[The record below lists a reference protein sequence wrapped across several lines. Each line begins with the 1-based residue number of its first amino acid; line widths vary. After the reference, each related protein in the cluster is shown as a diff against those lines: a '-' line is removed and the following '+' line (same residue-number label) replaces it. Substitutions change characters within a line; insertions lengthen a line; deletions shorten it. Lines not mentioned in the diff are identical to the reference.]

1 LLTTKAGTLKKRI
14 FVIVLGLIALG
25 AIGFGGWII
34 SLPPETV
41 VDRSPVVPQEES
53 DATLAALKPP
63 KRQRP
68 LIAII
73 GANAGTETTDYLMP
87 YGILK
92 RADVAD
98 VFLVA
103 TAAGPVNLYP
113 VLKVDAQ
120 ATTADFDA
128 QHPDGADYVIVPAM
142 QHPDDPAVLKWIKA
156 QHEKG
161 ATVIAV
167 CVGALVV
174 ANAGLLDGHRATTHW
189 YYVDEML
196 KQHPSIQYV
205 PNRRLVVDRGVATTT
220 GISASM
226 PISLTLI
233 EAIAGHEK
241 AAAVALE
248 LGARRWS
255 ARHNSA
261 VYKFTRPFALTAM
274 GNRLAFWDHEE
285 LGLALTPGVDEVA
298 LALVAD
304 AWSRTFR
311 SRAITFA
318 ATANAVET
326 RNGVRIYPEKAAGD
340 WPAALLL
347 EPIGSEPAAD
357 ALDEALRQITVRY
370 GIGTARFVAMQL
382 EYTRLSAL

>member
-1 LLTTKAGTLKKRI
+1 MKKRI

-25 AIGFGGWII
+25 AIGLGGWII

-68 LIAII
+68 LIAIL

-120 ATTADFDA
+120 ATTAGFDA

-174 ANAGLLDGHRATTHW
+174 ANTGLLDGRRATTHW

-241 AAAVALE
+241 AAAVAEE

-274 GNRLAFWDHEE
+274 GNRLAFWDHED

-318 ATANAVET
+318 ATTNAVET
-326 RNGVRIYPEKAAGD
+326 RNGVRIYPEKAAAE

>member
-1 LLTTKAGTLKKRI
+1 M
-14 FVIVLGLIALG
+14 IVLGLIALG
-25 AIGFGGWII
+25 AIGFGGWIF

-41 VDRSPVVPQEES
+41 VDRAPAVPQEES

-73 GANAGTETTDYLMP
+73 GANEGTETTDYLMP

-98 VFLVA
+98 VLLVA

-113 VLKVDAQ
+113 VFKVDAQ
-120 ATTADFDA
+120 AATADFDA
-128 QHPDGADYVIVPAM
+128 QHPDGADYVIVPALK
-142 QHPDDPAVLKWIKA
+142 HPDDPAVIMWIKA

-161 ATVIAV
+161 ATVIGICA
-167 CVGALVV
+167 GALVV
-174 ANAGLLDGHRATTHW
+174 ANAGLLEGRRATTHW
-189 YYVDEML
+189 YYIDAML

-226 PISLTLI
+226 PVSLTLI

-241 AAAVALE
+241 AAAVAQE
-248 LGARRWS
+248 LGVRRWG

-274 GNRLAFWDHEE
+274 GNTLAFWTHEE

-311 SRAITFA
+311 SRAVTFA
-318 ATANAVET
+318 ATAGPVET
-326 RNGVRIYPEKAAGD
+326 RNGVRIYPERVARE

-347 EPIGSEPAAD
+347 EAATLPPAD

-370 GIGTARFVAMQL
+370 GIGTTRFVAMQL
-382 EYTRLSAL
+382 EYTKQSAL

>member
-1 LLTTKAGTLKKRI
+1 LKKRI

-68 LIAII
+68 LIAIL

-120 ATTADFDA
+120 ATTAGFDA

-174 ANAGLLDGHRATTHW
+174 ANTGLLDGRRATTHW

-241 AAAVALE
+241 AAAVAEE

-274 GNRLAFWDHEE
+274 GNRLAFWDHED

-318 ATANAVET
+318 ATTNAVET
-326 RNGVRIYPEKAAGD
+326 RNGVRIYPEKAAAE